1 MAVYIHKT
9 RNQFV
14 SVCVYHCL
22 IAYFCFRCHDLMIFY
37 KNIFY
42 LKCSVFTK
50 NGCTFNDHLDHSLLS
65 AQGQCFFICNYDH
78 IVVKLQ
84 YRSRYARYDR
94 SEEGFIN
101 CLCFVLSACQQQNF
115 LG

>member
-14 SVCVYHCL
+14 SVCVYHRL

-65 AQGQCFFICNYDH
+65 AQGQCYDH
-78 IVVKLQ
+78 IVMKLQ

-94 SEEGFIN
+94 SEEGLIN